1 MRAAGWRK
9 SADENIARE
18 QGRRTFEKDS
28 AIGQWVDRL
37 VAALA
42 FPLFLSVDSRV
53 SETCLGRKRSCS
65 LLLVGFFTDS
75 EDLSVLAGTR
85 SVVGT
90 VSRPGS
96 PSPQRLPAGLRLAA
110 HCKGRE
116 IRK

>member
-18 QGRRTFEKDS
+18 QGRRTFGKDS

-37 VAALA
+37 VTALA

-65 LLLVGFFTDS
+65 LLLLVVFFHRFRGFLCASGDS
-75 EDLSVLAGTR
+75 LRGGHCFQAWQPFSAAP
-85 SVVGT
+85 
-90 VSRPGS
+90 SRWP
-96 PSPQRLPAGLRLAA
+96 
-110 HCKGRE
+110 
-116 IRK
+116 